1 VVNMSVGLS
10 IFDYVHR
17 CGRTGRKHGELGVAH
32 TFVVKGDEH
41 LCPALVD
48 VLQASRQ
55 KVPPDL
61 KELADRQSGKITR
74 VGKATER
81 QSAAQSSGK
90 NEEEEE
96 RRQKSV
102 ENREK
107 QRLEQQKKKAK
118 ETSQQKKKPNS
129 GFGGKRGGV
138 ARR

>member
-1 VVNMSVGLS
+1 MSVGLS

-61 KELADRQSGKITR
+61 KELADRQSGKIAR

-81 QSAAQSSGK
+81 QSAAQSSG
-90 NEEEEE
+90 NNEEEEEE

-118 ETSQQKKKPNS
+118 ETSQQKKKPGS